1 MMTAD
6 LSLFHQTIIERM
18 NALVAF
24 LAPDGTILFWN
35 VAAGQITGY
44 PAGEVIGGSWIWKKL
59 YPDPVYRKEI
69 TKMIT
74 NVIEEQ
80 AYLRNFET
88 RIITGL
94 GSEKYI
100 SWNTSEVRSP
110 GGSITGYVAVGV
122 DITDKVQ
129 NKRQLRER
137 EELFHGITSA
147 AYNGIILL
155 DEHSIITYWNPAAE
169 RIFFYHKQEAKGI
182 NVIDLLAPET
192 ARTQWQSVLTK
203 TGSHELDAR
212 RKDGSLISAE
222 LNISRV
228 MIKNRP
234 HTIVIIRDMTE
245 QKRSESQMR
254 LLSTIVQTS
263 QEAIVSISGSG
274 TILSWNKAAEEMTG
288 IPEESA
294 LDAPILDLIKLKD
307 GEERIAEAISQSNH
321 AVISAILPD
330 RRGMEHDVIISVAPL
345 SGGEGFSLLVRD
357 ITEVKKAQ
365 RTMIA
370 YIREATARL
379 KMPVEVVRENIGD
392 ILGMFYDDTIDC
404 DAAALRLKV
413 QMTHLA
419 QIAETI
425 RELNAALTGEG
436 TDIPKAYEKFL
447 LE

>member
-6 LSLFHQTIIERM
+6 LALFHQTIIERM
-18 NALVAF
+18 NALVTF

-35 VAAGQITGY
+35 VAAEQITGY
-44 PAGEVIGGSWIWKKL
+44 PAGEVVGKNEVWKRL
-59 YPDPVYRKEI
+59 YPDPGYRKEI
-69 TKMIT
+69 TKLIT
-74 NVIEEQ
+74 DVIEEE

-88 RIITGL
+88 RIITEDGR
-94 GSEKYI
+94 EKHI

-110 GGSITGYVAVGV
+110 GGTITGYVAVGV

-155 DEHSIITYWNPAAE
+155 DEHAIITYWNPAAE
-169 RIFFYHKQEAKGI
+169 RIFLYQKQEARGST
-182 NVIDLLAPET
+182 VIDLLAPDT
-192 ARTQWQSVLTK
+192 DRNRWQSVLAK

-212 RKDGSLISAE
+212 RKDGSLIPSE
-222 LNISRV
+222 LNISKV
-228 MIKNRP
+228 TIKNRP
-234 HTIVIIRDMTE
+234 HTIILIRDMTE

-263 QEAIVSISGSG
+263 QEAIVSVSVSG

-288 IPEESA
+288 IPKENA
-294 LDAPILDLIKLKD
+294 LDAPILDLIRLKE
-307 GEERIAEAISQSNH
+307 GEDRIAEAISQSDH
-321 AVISAILPD
+321 ALVSAILPD
-330 RRGMEHDVIISVAPL
+330 SRGMEHDVIISVTPL
-345 SGGEGFSLLVRD
+345 SGGEGFSLLIRD

-379 KMPVEVVRENIGD
+379 KMPVEVVHENIED
-392 ILGMFYDDTIDC
+392 ILGMFDDDTIDC
-404 DAAALRLKV
+404 DSAALRLRV

-436 TDIPKAYEKFL
+436 ADIPEAYRLFL

>member
-1 MMTAD
+1 MTSD

-18 NALVAF
+18 NALVTF

-35 VAAGQITGY
+35 EAAGQITGY
-44 PAGEVIGGSWIWKKL
+44 PAREVIGKNKIWKQL

-74 NVIEEQ
+74 DVIEEQ

-88 RIITGL
+88 RIITGD
-94 GSEKYI
+94 GREKHI
-100 SWNTSEVRSP
+100 SWNTSEVRSS
-110 GGSITGYVAVGV
+110 GGTITGYVAVGV
-122 DITDKVQ
+122 DITDKVL

-155 DEHSIITYWNPAAE
+155 DEDSTITYWNPAAE
-169 RIFFYHKQEAKGI
+169 RIFSYQKQEAKGSHI
-182 NVIDLLAPET
+182 IDLLAPEN
-192 ARTQWQSVLTK
+192 ARMEWQSVLAK

-212 RKDGSLISAE
+212 RKDGSLIPSE
-222 LNISRV
+222 LTLSTV
-228 MIKNRP
+228 TIKNRP
-234 HTIVIIRDMTE
+234 HTIIVIRDLTE

-263 QEAIVSISGSG
+263 QEAIISVSVSG

-288 IPEESA
+288 IPEEKA
-294 LDAPILDLIKLKD
+294 IDAPVLNLITLKE
-307 GEERIAEAISQSNH
+307 GEDQIAEAISQSDH

-330 RRGMEHDVIISVAPL
+330 RQGMEHDVIISVTPL
-345 SGGEGFSLLVRD
+345 FGGEGLSLLIRD

-379 KMPVEVVRENIGD
+379 KMPVEVVRENIED
-392 ILGMFYDDTIDC
+392 ILEMFEDTTPDC
-404 DAAALRLKV
+404 DSAALRLRV

-425 RELNAALTGEG
+425 RELNAALTDEDA
-436 TDIPKAYEKFL
+436 DIPEAYRAFL

>member
-6 LSLFHQTIIERM
+6 LTLFHQTIIERM
-18 NALVAF
+18 NALVTF

-35 VAAGQITGY
+35 VAAEQITGY
-44 PAGEVIGGSWIWKKL
+44 PAPEVIGKNEIWKRL

-74 NVIEEQ
+74 DVIEEQ

-88 RIITGL
+88 RIITGD
-94 GSEKYI
+94 GSEKHI
-100 SWNTSEVRSP
+100 SWNTSEVRSQEKE
-110 GGSITGYVAVGV
+110 ITGYVAVGV
-122 DITDKVQ
+122 DITDKVR

-137 EELFHGITSA
+137 EELFHGITYA

-155 DEHSIITYWNPAAE
+155 DEHALITYWNPAAE
-169 RIFFYHKQEAKGI
+169 QIFSYQKQEAKGMNI
-182 NVIDLLAPET
+182 VDLLAPDASHPEW
-192 ARTQWQSVLTK
+192 RSVLVSE
-203 TGSHELDAR
+203 GSHELTAL
-212 RKDGSLISAE
+212 RKGGESVPVE
-222 LNISRV
+222 LTLSKAT
-228 MIKNRP
+228 IKNRP
-234 HTIVIIRDMTE
+234 HTIIVIRDMTE
-245 QKRSESQMR
+245 QKESEAQMR

-263 QEAIVSISGSG
+263 QEAIVSVSASG

-288 IPEESA
+288 IPEENA
-294 LDAPILDLIKLKD
+294 LDAPILDLIRLKE
-307 GEERIAEAISQSNH
+307 GEDRIFEAISQSDH

-330 RRGMEHDVIISVAPL
+330 RRGIEHDVIISINPL

-357 ITEVKKAQ
+357 ITKEKKAQ

-379 KMPVEVVRENIGD
+379 KMPIEVVRENIED
-392 ILGMFYDDTIDC
+392 ILELFDDDSLDC
-404 DAAALRLKV
+404 DAAALRLRV

-436 TDIPKAYEKFL
+436 GDIPEAYRTFL

>member
-1 MMTAD
+1 MSTD
-6 LSLFHQTIIERM
+6 LALFHQTIIERM

-35 VAAGQITGY
+35 VAAEQITGY
-44 PAGEVIGGSWIWKKL
+44 PALEVIGKNGIWKRL

-74 NVIEEQ
+74 DVINEQ

-88 RIITGL
+88 RIITEDG
-94 GSEKYI
+94 GEKYI

-110 GGSITGYVAVGV
+110 GGTITGYVAVGV
-122 DITDKVQ
+122 DITDKVL

-155 DEHSIITYWNPAAE
+155 DEHAIITYWNPAAE
-169 RIFFYHKQEAKGI
+169 RIFLYQKQEAKGSTI
-182 NVIDLLAPET
+182 IDLLAPEN
-192 ARTQWQSVLTK
+192 ARMEWQSVLAK

-212 RKDGSLISAE
+212 RKDGSLIPSE
-222 LNISRV
+222 LNISKV
-228 MIKNRP
+228 TIKNRP
-234 HTIVIIRDMTE
+234 HTIIVVRDLTE

-263 QEAIVSISGSG
+263 QEAIVSVSVSG

-288 IPEESA
+288 IPEEDA
-294 LDAPILDLIKLKD
+294 LDAPILDLIHLKD
-307 GEERIAEAISQSNH
+307 GEDRIAEAISQSDH

-330 RRGMEHDVIISVAPL
+330 RRGMEHDVIISVTPL
-345 SGGEGFSLLVRD
+345 FGGEGFSLLVRD
-357 ITEVKKAQ
+357 VTQVKKAQ

-379 KMPVEVVRENIGD
+379 KMPVEVVHENIED
-392 ILGMFYDDTIDC
+392 ILGMFEDDTIDC
-404 DAAALRLKV
+404 DSVALRLRV

-436 TDIPKAYEKFL
+436 ADIPEAYRLFL